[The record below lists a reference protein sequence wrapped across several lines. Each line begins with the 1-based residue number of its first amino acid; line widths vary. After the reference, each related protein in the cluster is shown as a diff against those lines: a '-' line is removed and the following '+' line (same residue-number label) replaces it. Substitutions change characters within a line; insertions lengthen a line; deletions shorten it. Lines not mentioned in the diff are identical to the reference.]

1 MSKNKCSRNT
11 CKPLTRRNF
20 LKASAAGAATLAI
33 PVGTSDAAVWQSFFQ
48 KHFREMNK
56 AEMAEVIKRME
67 KEYGDKYKTSF
78 SIKTTGVMPA
88 FVKTTSHG
96 TRRFIIYRSLNL
108 KKAISG

>member
-78 SIKTTGVMPA
+78 SIKTTGALPDTL
-88 FVKTTSHG
+88 FG
-96 TRRFIIYRSLNL
+96 YRLR
-108 KKAISG
+108 A